1 MALIWML
8 ACGGPSELPTQT
20 EVQEPVLQEEVQVL
34 HMDSLALL
42 NRASLDLRGVRPSL
56 EEIEAVEADPQ
67 ALEGLIEGFVEDPR
81 FGERVRDLYGE
92 VYLSQQDSRYVTAA
106 MVDQD
111 DEPLWAASVGQEP
124 LRLVQ
129 RIAQDDLPWTELVV
143 GDWTM
148 ANEPLLQAWPL
159 ETLEAA
165 DEQGWAMAR
174 YTDGRPAAGVLSTNA
189 MWWRYMSNAS
199 NANRGRANAISKTLL
214 CTDYLSK
221 PITFERDVDLLDQE
235 AIDDALQ
242 NNPGC
247 VACHYSLDPL
257 ASYLWGFYYYDYQ
270 SAIETSEY
278 HPERELLYE
287 DYGGIEPGYFGEPGS
302 SLADLGQQL
311 AADPRFA
318 ECAVEQAMELLL
330 QRELMLEDQ
339 SDFNQHRRVFL
350 EEGLRLKPLWLS
362 VVSSDAYR
370 AASGQEQQRL
380 VPAKLVS
387 VELLTRQTEAL
398 TGYRFTY
405 AGYDM
410 MSTDTYGLRTLAGGV
425 DGNFVTRP
433 ASEPMTTMVLVQE
446 RLAQAAAWY
455 AVDQES
461 ALAPEDR
468 RLFTQIDF
476 SETPATN
483 PEPMAAQVQLLHLL
497 VLGDRVASDGQEV
510 QANLELW
517 EGLYAIDGD
526 PEAAWAGLLSV
537 LMRDPAY
544 LVY

>member
-1 MALIWML
+1 VALIWIL
-8 ACGGPSELPTQT
+8 ACGGPG
-20 EVQEPVLQEEVQVL
+20 VAEPPLVEAPVSDEPAEVL
-34 HMDSLALL
+34 HMDATALL
-42 NRASLDLRGVRPSL
+42 TRASLDLRGVRPSV
-56 EEIEAVEADPQ
+56 EEIELVEADPQ
-67 ALEGLIEGFVEDPR
+67 ALEALIEAFIEDPR
-81 FGERVRDLYGE
+81 FGDRVRDLYGE
-92 VYLSQQDSRYVTAA
+92 IYLTQQDSWYVTAA

-111 DEPLWAASVGQEP
+111 DEPLWAYSVGQEP
-124 LRLVQ
+124 LRLVEQ
-129 RIAQDDLPWTELVV
+129 VATQDLPWTELVV

-148 ANEPLLQAWPL
+148 ANEPLLAAWPL
-159 ETLEAA
+159 RSVDEA
-165 DEQGWAMAR
+165 EGWRVAE

-189 MWWRYMSNAS
+189 LWWRYSSNAS
-199 NANRGRANAISKTLL
+199 NANRGRANAISKMLL

-221 PITFERDVDLLDQE
+221 PITFERDVDLLDQD
-235 AIDDALQ
+235 AIDDALA

-270 SAIETSEY
+270 SAIDTAHY

-287 DYGGIEPGYFGEPGS
+287 DYGDIEPGYFGEPGS
-302 SLADLGQQL
+302 SLADLGEQL

-330 QRELMLEDQ
+330 QRELLLEDQ
-339 SDFNQHRRVFL
+339 AEFNRHRKVFL
-350 EEGLRLKPLWLS
+350 EQGLRLKPLWLS
-362 VVSSDAYR
+362 VVASDAYR
-370 AASGQEQQRL
+370 AAPGQEAERL

-387 VELLTRQTEAL
+387 VELLTRQVEDL

-446 RLAQAAAWY
+446 RLAQGAAWY
-455 AVDQES
+455 VVEQDRAAE
-461 ALAPEDR
+461 APS
-468 RLFTQIDF
+468 LFTEIDF
-476 SETPATN
+476 SETPETN
-483 PEPMAAQVQLLHLL
+483 PEPMVRQIQALHLR
-497 VLGDRVASDGQEV
+497 VFGDRVASDGPEV

-517 EGLYAIDGD
+517 SDLYGVDGD
-526 PEAAWAGLLSV
+526 PEMAWAGLLSV
-537 LMRDPAY
+537 LLRDPHF